1 MKNYSRA
8 YNRHKKHTKFIK
20 RVKKWFS
27 GADRNGDKEYYIN
40 LTLQGKH
47 FTFLRTT
54 GRPCNCEMC
63 TYKKYEREPK
73 YKIVR
78 EALKELD
85 S

>member
-27 GADRNGDKEYYIN
+27 NCSDERKCVEEA
-40 LTLQGKH
+40 LSGKN

-54 GRPCNCEMC
+54 GRPCNCYMC
-63 TYKKYEREPK
+63 TEGK
-73 YKIVR
+73 YKRAVKHKNR
-78 EALKELD
+78 EED
-85 S
+85 